1 MKLTKLQ
8 SLEEIVFQVNGNKKF
23 LDKAVK
29 EVDIICENLFSC
41 YCGEIGEESAV
52 MLKKAEILERAL
64 TVAMGRRDLL
74 IDRLHEADR
83 KIVVF
88 AYNL

>member
-52 MLKKAEILERAL
+52 MLKKAEILEKVL
-64 TVAMGRRDLL
+64 EENSYLFDFKLLSSTVTDA
-74 IDRLHEADR
+74 
-83 KIVVF
+83 
-88 AYNL
+88 